1 MINRILIRIKVV
13 QMVYSYLLDQ
23 KGKRMMEA
31 QKELATS
38 LDKAYEL
45 YHYLLMLPVEFVRLQ
60 EERLD
65 NARNKYLPTDEDLN
79 PNTKF
84 VDNLFVKKISNCEM
98 FKEFVKDNSISWA
111 DSEISLRL
119 MLDKIVNSDIYQE
132 YMDKPGT
139 SLAEDCELWRNLLK
153 KVVFIDENLTDALE
167 TKSVYWNDDL
177 DTVGTF
183 VLKTIKRFEE
193 EGYEELLPKYKDDED
208 RLFAEKLFV
217 NAVNNKDEYMKF
229 IDMFV
234 SKDSWETERLAFMD
248 IVVLLVAIAELE
260 KVPSVPTKV
269 TMNEFIE
276 IAKCYSTNKS
286 GQFVNG
292 ILNSIINYLKKL
304 NKHHFHYNEIEM
316 LILNYPQYELLNLIN
331 WPIS

>member
-292 ILNSIINYLKKL
+292 ILNSIINYLKKEGRL
-304 NKHHFHYNEIEM
+304 FKN
-316 LILNYPQYELLNLIN
+316 
-331 WPIS
+331 

>member
-139 SLAEDCELWRNLLK
+139 SLAEDCEFWRNLLK

-167 TKSVYWNDDL
+167 AKSVYWNDDL

-217 NAVNNKDEYMKF
+217 NAVNNKDEYMKL

-292 ILNSIINYLKKL
+292 ILNSIINYLKKEGRL
-304 NKHHFHYNEIEM
+304 FKN
-316 LILNYPQYELLNLIN
+316 
-331 WPIS
+331 

>member
-23 KGKRMMEA
+23 EGKRMSEA

-45 YHYLLMLPVEFVRLQ
+45 YYYLLMLPVEFVRLQ

-65 NARNKYLPTDEDLN
+65 NARNRYLPTDEDLN

-84 VDNLFVKKISNCEM
+84 VDNLFVKKISGCEM
-98 FKEFVKDNSISWA
+98 FTKFVKDNNVSWA
-111 DSEISLRL
+111 DSEVSLRL

-153 KVVFIDENLTDALE
+153 KVVFVDDNLTDALE
-167 TKSVYWNDDL
+167 AKSVYWNDDL

-217 NAVNNKDEYMKF
+217 NAVNNKDEYMKLN
-229 IDMFV
+229 DKFV
-234 SKDSWETERLAFMD
+234 SKESWDTERLAFMD

-292 ILNSIINYLKKL
+292 ILNSIINYLKKDGKL
-304 NKHHFHYNEIEM
+304 FKN
-316 LILNYPQYELLNLIN
+316 
-331 WPIS
+331 

>member
-167 TKSVYWNDDL
+167 AKSVYWNDDL

-193 EGYEELLPKYKDDED
+193 EGYKELLPKYKDDED

-217 NAVNNKDEYMKF
+217 NAVNNKDEYMKL

-292 ILNSIINYLKKL
+292 ILNSIINYLKKEGRL
-304 NKHHFHYNEIEM
+304 FKN
-316 LILNYPQYELLNLIN
+316 
-331 WPIS
+331 

>member
-167 TKSVYWNDDL
+167 AKSVYWNDDL

-193 EGYEELLPKYKDDED
+193 EGY
-208 RLFAEKLFV
+208 
-217 NAVNNKDEYMKF
+217 
-229 IDMFV
+229 
-234 SKDSWETERLAFMD
+234 
-248 IVVLLVAIAELE
+248 
-260 KVPSVPTKV
+260 
-269 TMNEFIE
+269 
-276 IAKCYSTNKS
+276 
-286 GQFVNG
+286 
-292 ILNSIINYLKKL
+292 
-304 NKHHFHYNEIEM
+304 
-316 LILNYPQYELLNLIN
+316 
-331 WPIS
+331 

>member
-98 FKEFVKDNSISWA
+98 FKVFVKDNSISWT

-167 TKSVYWNDDL
+167 AKSVYWNDDL

-217 NAVNNKDEYMKF
+217 NAVNNKDEYMKL

-292 ILNSIINYLKKL
+292 ILNSIINYLKKEGRL
-304 NKHHFHYNEIEM
+304 FKN
-316 LILNYPQYELLNLIN
+316 
-331 WPIS
+331 

>member
-23 KGKRMMEA
+23 EGKRMSEA

-45 YHYLLMLPVEFVRLQ
+45 YYYLLMLPVEFVRLQ

-84 VDNLFVKKISNCEM
+84 VDNLFVKKISGCEM
-98 FKEFVKDNSISWA
+98 FTKFVKDNNVSWA
-111 DSEISLRL
+111 DSEVSLRL

-132 YMDKPGT
+132 YMDKLGS

-153 KVVFIDENLTDALE
+153 KVVFVDDNLTDALE
-167 TKSVYWNDDL
+167 AKSVYWNDDL

-217 NAVNNKDEYMKF
+217 NAVNNKDEYMKL
-229 IDMFV
+229 IDKFV
-234 SKDSWETERLAFMD
+234 SKESWDTERLAFMD

-292 ILNSIINYLKKL
+292 ILNSIINYLKKDGKL
-304 NKHHFHYNEIEM
+304 FKN
-316 LILNYPQYELLNLIN
+316 
-331 WPIS
+331 

>member
-132 YMDKPGT
+132 YMDKLGT

-167 TKSVYWNDDL
+167 AKSVYWNDDL

-217 NAVNNKDEYMKF
+217 NAVNNKDEYMKL

-292 ILNSIINYLKKL
+292 ILNSIINYLKKEGRL
-304 NKHHFHYNEIEM
+304 FKN
-316 LILNYPQYELLNLIN
+316 
-331 WPIS
+331 

>member
-167 TKSVYWNDDL
+167 AKSVYWNDDL

-217 NAVNNKDEYMKF
+217 NAVNNKDKYMKL

-292 ILNSIINYLKKL
+292 ILNSIINYLKKEGRL
-304 NKHHFHYNEIEM
+304 FKN
-316 LILNYPQYELLNLIN
+316 
-331 WPIS
+331 

>member
-65 NARNKYLPTDEDLN
+65 NARSKYLPTDEDLN

-217 NAVNNKDEYMKF
+217 NAVNNKDEYMKL

-292 ILNSIINYLKKL
+292 ILNSIINYLKKEGRL
-304 NKHHFHYNEIEM
+304 FKN
-316 LILNYPQYELLNLIN
+316 
-331 WPIS
+331 

>member
-217 NAVNNKDEYMKF
+217 NAVNNKDEYMKL

-292 ILNSIINYLKKL
+292 ILNSIINYLKKEGRL
-304 NKHHFHYNEIEM
+304 FKN
-316 LILNYPQYELLNLIN
+316 
-331 WPIS
+331 

>member
-23 KGKRMMEA
+23 EGKRMSEA

-45 YHYLLMLPVEFVRLQ
+45 YYYLLMLPVEFVRLQ

-84 VDNLFVKKISNCEM
+84 VDNLFVKKISGCEM
-98 FKEFVKDNSISWA
+98 FSKFVKDNNVSWA
-111 DSEISLRL
+111 DSEVSLRL

-153 KVVFIDENLTDALE
+153 KVVFVDDNLTDALE
-167 TKSVYWNDDL
+167 AKSVYWNDDL

-217 NAVNNKDEYMKF
+217 NAVNNKDEYMKL
-229 IDMFV
+229 IDKFV
-234 SKDSWETERLAFMD
+234 SKESWDTERLAFMD

-292 ILNSIINYLKKL
+292 ILNSIINYLKKDGKL
-304 NKHHFHYNEIEM
+304 FKN
-316 LILNYPQYELLNLIN
+316 
-331 WPIS
+331 

>member
-45 YHYLLMLPVEFVRLQ
+45 YHYLLMLPMEFVRLQ

-217 NAVNNKDEYMKF
+217 NAVNNKDEYMKL

-292 ILNSIINYLKKL
+292 ILNSIINYLKKEGRL
-304 NKHHFHYNEIEM
+304 FKN
-316 LILNYPQYELLNLIN
+316 
-331 WPIS
+331 

>member
-65 NARNKYLPTDEDLN
+65 NARNKYLPTDEDLS

-167 TKSVYWNDDL
+167 AKSVYWNDDL

-217 NAVNNKDEYMKF
+217 NAVNNKGEYMKL

-292 ILNSIINYLKKL
+292 ILNSIINYLKKEGRL
-304 NKHHFHYNEIEM
+304 FKN
-316 LILNYPQYELLNLIN
+316 
-331 WPIS
+331 

>member
-23 KGKRMMEA
+23 EGKRMSEA

-45 YHYLLMLPVEFVRLQ
+45 YYYLLMLPVEFVRLQ

-84 VDNLFVKKISNCEM
+84 VDNLFVKKISGCEM
-98 FKEFVKDNSISWA
+98 FTKFVKDNNVSWA
-111 DSEISLRL
+111 DSEVTLRL

-153 KVVFIDENLTDALE
+153 KVVFVDDNLTDALE
-167 TKSVYWNDDL
+167 AKSVYWNDDL

-217 NAVNNKDEYMKF
+217 NAVNNKDEYMKL
-229 IDMFV
+229 IDKFV
-234 SKDSWETERLAFMD
+234 SKESWDTERLAFMD

-292 ILNSIINYLKKL
+292 ILNSIINYLKKDGKL
-304 NKHHFHYNEIEM
+304 FKN
-316 LILNYPQYELLNLIN
+316 
-331 WPIS
+331 

>member
-1 MINRILIRIKVV
+1 M
-13 QMVYSYLLDQ
+13 
-23 KGKRMMEA
+23 
-31 QKELATS
+31 
-38 LDKAYEL
+38 
-45 YHYLLMLPVEFVRLQ
+45 
-60 EERLD
+60 
-65 NARNKYLPTDEDLN
+65 
-79 PNTKF
+79 
-84 VDNLFVKKISNCEM
+84 
-98 FKEFVKDNSISWA
+98 
-111 DSEISLRL
+111 
-119 MLDKIVNSDIYQE
+119 
-132 YMDKPGT
+132 
-139 SLAEDCELWRNLLK
+139 K

-167 TKSVYWNDDL
+167 AKSVYWNDDL

-217 NAVNNKDEYMKF
+217 NAVNNKDEYMKL

-292 ILNSIINYLKKL
+292 ILNSIINYLKKEGRL
-304 NKHHFHYNEIEM
+304 FKN
-316 LILNYPQYELLNLIN
+316 
-331 WPIS
+331 

>member
-98 FKEFVKDNSISWA
+98 S
-111 DSEISLRL
+111 
-119 MLDKIVNSDIYQE
+119 
-132 YMDKPGT
+132 
-139 SLAEDCELWRNLLK
+139 
-153 KVVFIDENLTDALE
+153 KV
-167 TKSVYWNDDL
+167 
-177 DTVGTF
+177 
-183 VLKTIKRFEE
+183 
-193 EGYEELLPKYKDDED
+193 
-208 RLFAEKLFV
+208 
-217 NAVNNKDEYMKF
+217 
-229 IDMFV
+229 
-234 SKDSWETERLAFMD
+234 
-248 IVVLLVAIAELE
+248 
-260 KVPSVPTKV
+260 
-269 TMNEFIE
+269 
-276 IAKCYSTNKS
+276 
-286 GQFVNG
+286 
-292 ILNSIINYLKKL
+292 
-304 NKHHFHYNEIEM
+304 
-316 LILNYPQYELLNLIN
+316 
-331 WPIS
+331 

>member
-23 KGKRMMEA
+23 EGKRMSEA

-45 YHYLLMLPVEFVRLQ
+45 YYYLLMLPVEFVRLQ

-84 VDNLFVKKISNCEM
+84 VDNLFVKKISGCEM
-98 FKEFVKDNSISWA
+98 FTKFVKDNNVSWA
-111 DSEISLRL
+111 DSEVSLRL

-132 YMDKPGT
+132 YMDKPST

-153 KVVFIDENLTDALE
+153 KVVFVDDNLTDALE
-167 TKSVYWNDDL
+167 AKSVYWNDDL

-217 NAVNNKDEYMKF
+217 NAVNNKDEYMKL
-229 IDMFV
+229 IDKFV
-234 SKDSWETERLAFMD
+234 SKESWDTERLAFMD

-292 ILNSIINYLKKL
+292 ILNSIINYLKKDGKL
-304 NKHHFHYNEIEM
+304 FKN
-316 LILNYPQYELLNLIN
+316 
-331 WPIS
+331 

>member
-132 YMDKPGT
+132 YMGKPGT

-167 TKSVYWNDDL
+167 AKSVYWNDDL

-193 EGYEELLPKYKDDED
+193 DGYEELLPKYKDDED

-217 NAVNNKDEYMKF
+217 NAVNNKDEYMKL

-292 ILNSIINYLKKL
+292 ILNSIINYLKKEGRL
-304 NKHHFHYNEIEM
+304 FKN
-316 LILNYPQYELLNLIN
+316 
-331 WPIS
+331 

>member
-13 QMVYSYLLDQ
+13 QMLYSYFLTEKEKTFVDA
-23 KGKRMMEA
+23 K
-31 QKELATS
+31 KELKKS
-38 LDKAYEL
+38 LELAYQLYNYIFVLVVDLTEL
-45 YHYLLMLPVEFVRLQ
+45 QDR
-60 EERLD
+60 RLD
-65 NARNKYLPTDEDLN
+65 AARNKYLPNEEDLH
-79 PNTKF
+79 PNMKF
-84 VDNLFVKKISNCEM
+84 VENLFIKKLRNCDS
-98 FKEFVKDNSISWA
+98 FRDYQKEHKLTWRDDDIFLK
-111 DSEISLRL
+111 LL
-119 MLDKIVNSDIYQE
+119 LDKILKSDVYAN
-132 YMDKPGT
+132 YMSKAGNEFV
-139 SLAEDCELWRNLLK
+139 ADCELWRDLLK
-153 KVVFIDENLTDALE
+153 KVIFVDDDFIDQLE
-167 TKSVYWNDDL
+167 SKSVYWNDDL

-292 ILNSIINYLKKL
+292 ILNSIINYLKKEGRL
-304 NKHHFHYNEIEM
+304 FKN
-316 LILNYPQYELLNLIN
+316 
-331 WPIS
+331 

>member
-119 MLDKIVNSDIYQE
+119 MLDKIANSDIYQE

-167 TKSVYWNDDL
+167 AKSVYWNDDL

-217 NAVNNKDEYMKF
+217 NAVNNKDEYMKL

-292 ILNSIINYLKKL
+292 ILNSIINYLKKEGRL
-304 NKHHFHYNEIEM
+304 FKN
-316 LILNYPQYELLNLIN
+316 
-331 WPIS
+331 

>member
-132 YMDKPGT
+132 YMDKSGT

-167 TKSVYWNDDL
+167 AKSVYWNDDL

-217 NAVNNKDEYMKF
+217 NAVNNKDEYMKL

-292 ILNSIINYLKKL
+292 ILNSIINYLKKEGRL
-304 NKHHFHYNEIEM
+304 FKN
-316 LILNYPQYELLNLIN
+316 
-331 WPIS
+331 

>member
-23 KGKRMMEA
+23 EGKRMSEA

-45 YHYLLMLPVEFVRLQ
+45 YYYLLMLPVEFVRLQ

-84 VDNLFVKKISNCEM
+84 VDNLFVKKISGCEM
-98 FKEFVKDNSISWA
+98 FTKFVKDNNVSWA
-111 DSEISLRL
+111 DSEVSLRL

-153 KVVFIDENLTDALE
+153 KVVFVDDNLTDALE
-167 TKSVYWNDDL
+167 AKSVYWNDDL

-217 NAVNNKDEYMKF
+217 NAVNNKDEYMKL
-229 IDMFV
+229 IDKFV
-234 SKDSWETERLAFMD
+234 SKESWDTERLAFMD
-248 IVVLLVAIAELE
+248 IVILLVAIAELE

-292 ILNSIINYLKKL
+292 ILNSIINYLKKDGKL
-304 NKHHFHYNEIEM
+304 FKN
-316 LILNYPQYELLNLIN
+316 
-331 WPIS
+331 

>member
-119 MLDKIVNSDIYQE
+119 MLDKIVNSDICQE

-167 TKSVYWNDDL
+167 AKSVYWNDDL

-217 NAVNNKDEYMKF
+217 NAVNNKDEYMKL

-292 ILNSIINYLKKL
+292 ILNSIINYLKKEGRL
-304 NKHHFHYNEIEM
+304 FKN
-316 LILNYPQYELLNLIN
+316 
-331 WPIS
+331 

>member
-98 FKEFVKDNSISWA
+98 FKKFVKDNSISWA

-139 SLAEDCELWRNLLK
+139 SLAEDCELWRNLMK
-153 KVVFIDENLTDALE
+153 NVVYIDENLSDALE
-167 TKSVYWNDDL
+167 AKSVYWNDDL

-217 NAVNNKDEYMKF
+217 NAVNNKDEYMKL

-292 ILNSIINYLKKL
+292 ILNSIINYLKKEGRL
-304 NKHHFHYNEIEM
+304 FKN
-316 LILNYPQYELLNLIN
+316 
-331 WPIS
+331 

>member
-31 QKELATS
+31 QKELTTS

-167 TKSVYWNDDL
+167 AKSVYWNDDL

-217 NAVNNKDEYMKF
+217 NAVNNKDEYMKL

-292 ILNSIINYLKKL
+292 ILNSIINYLKKEGRL
-304 NKHHFHYNEIEM
+304 FKN
-316 LILNYPQYELLNLIN
+316 
-331 WPIS
+331 

>member
-23 KGKRMMEA
+23 EGKRMSEA

-45 YHYLLMLPVEFVRLQ
+45 YYYLLMLPVEFVRLQ

-84 VDNLFVKKISNCEM
+84 VDNLFVKKISGCEM
-98 FKEFVKDNSISWA
+98 FTKFVKDNNVSWA
-111 DSEISLRL
+111 DSEVSLRL

-153 KVVFIDENLTDALE
+153 KVVFVDDNLTDALE
-167 TKSVYWNDDL
+167 AKSVYWNDDL

-217 NAVNNKDEYMKF
+217 NAVNNKDEYMKL
-229 IDMFV
+229 IDKFV
-234 SKDSWETERLAFMD
+234 SKESWDTERLAFMD

-292 ILNSIINYLKKL
+292 ILNSIINYLKKDGKL
-304 NKHHFHYNEIEM
+304 FKN
-316 LILNYPQYELLNLIN
+316 
-331 WPIS
+331 

>member
-23 KGKRMMEA
+23 EGKRMSEA

-45 YHYLLMLPVEFVRLQ
+45 YYYLLMLPVEFVRLQ

-84 VDNLFVKKISNCEM
+84 VDNLFVKKISGCEM
-98 FKEFVKDNSISWA
+98 FTKFVKDNNVSWA
-111 DSEISLRL
+111 DSEVSLRL

-132 YMDKPGT
+132 YMDKLGT

-153 KVVFIDENLTDALE
+153 KVVFVDDNLTDALE
-167 TKSVYWNDDL
+167 AKSVYWNDDL

-217 NAVNNKDEYMKF
+217 NAVNNKDEYMKL
-229 IDMFV
+229 IDKFV
-234 SKDSWETERLAFMD
+234 SKESWDTERLAFMD

-292 ILNSIINYLKKL
+292 ILNAIINYLKKDGKL
-304 NKHHFHYNEIEM
+304 FKN
-316 LILNYPQYELLNLIN
+316 
-331 WPIS
+331 

>member
-23 KGKRMMEA
+23 EGKRMSEA

-45 YHYLLMLPVEFVRLQ
+45 YYYLLMLPVEFVRLQ

-84 VDNLFVKKISNCEM
+84 VDNLFVKKISGCEM
-98 FKEFVKDNSISWA
+98 FTKFVKDNNVSWA
-111 DSEISLRL
+111 DSEVSLRL

-132 YMDKPGT
+132 YMDKLGT

-153 KVVFIDENLTDALE
+153 KVVFVDDNLTDALE
-167 TKSVYWNDDL
+167 AKSVYWNDDL

-217 NAVNNKDEYMKF
+217 NAVNNKDEYMKL
-229 IDMFV
+229 IDKFV
-234 SKDSWETERLAFMD
+234 SKESWDTERLAFMD

-292 ILNSIINYLKKL
+292 ILNSIINYLKKDGKL
-304 NKHHFHYNEIEM
+304 FKN
-316 LILNYPQYELLNLIN
+316 
-331 WPIS
+331 

>member
-23 KGKRMMEA
+23 EGKRMSEA

-45 YHYLLMLPVEFVRLQ
+45 YYYLLMLPVEFVRLQ

-84 VDNLFVKKISNCEM
+84 VDNLFVKKISGCEM
-98 FKEFVKDNSISWA
+98 FTKFVKDNNVSWA
-111 DSEISLRL
+111 DSEVSLRL
-119 MLDKIVNSDIYQE
+119 VLDKIVNSDIYQE

-153 KVVFIDENLTDALE
+153 KVVFVDDNLTDALE
-167 TKSVYWNDDL
+167 AKSVYWNDDL

-217 NAVNNKDEYMKF
+217 NAVNNKDEYMKL
-229 IDMFV
+229 IDKFV
-234 SKDSWETERLAFMD
+234 SKESWDTERLAFMD

-292 ILNSIINYLKKL
+292 ILNSIINYLKKDGKL
-304 NKHHFHYNEIEM
+304 FKN
-316 LILNYPQYELLNLIN
+316 
-331 WPIS
+331 

>member
-84 VDNLFVKKISNCEM
+84 VDNLFVKKIFNCEM

-167 TKSVYWNDDL
+167 AKSVYWNDDL

-217 NAVNNKDEYMKF
+217 NAVNNKDEYMKL

-292 ILNSIINYLKKL
+292 ILNSIINYLKKEGRL
-304 NKHHFHYNEIEM
+304 FKN
-316 LILNYPQYELLNLIN
+316 
-331 WPIS
+331 

>member
-98 FKEFVKDNSISWA
+98 FKKFVKDNSISWA

-119 MLDKIVNSDIYQE
+119 MLDKIVNSDIYLE

-167 TKSVYWNDDL
+167 AKSVYWNDDL

-217 NAVNNKDEYMKF
+217 NAVNNKDEYMKL

-260 KVPSVPTKV
+260 KVPAVPTKV

-292 ILNSIINYLKKL
+292 ILNSIINYLKKEGRL
-304 NKHHFHYNEIEM
+304 FKN
-316 LILNYPQYELLNLIN
+316 
-331 WPIS
+331 